1 MSLRRNVL
9 FVVPVMLGCWT
20 LKPADEVPDAG
31 PDAARSDVRA
41 DVAPGDDV
49 NDASQ
54 QDLASMDAGR
64 FDGGMD
70 AGPSDVPM
78 DAGRFDVRMDAG
90 PSDVPMDAGPS
101 DVLMDAGRFDV
112 RMDVAPVDAPD
123 VIVPV
128 DVPPVIPTGLRLISP
143 PGLSTVG
150 DRQPT
155 LRWSGDVAGIQLRLC
170 RDRACVDVAYAALVN
185 GSRHEVTTPLAAG
198 VYFWNLRRTNPAM
211 TITPTWQL
219 RVPNVTGRRPGAP
232 AGVSHRD
239 MDNDGFVD
247 IALGAPGGTSTN
259 APGAV
264 QVHFGAASLSETPGL
279 TRLGPTGTNG
289 LGYGWSLAW
298 GDFNRDNR
306 ADLVVGIFDPAR
318 NPQGRIETLRSDG
331 RTFTVGPVINAAN
344 VTPPFF
350 FPTSMAT
357 GDLNG
362 DGHDDLAASVVGGV
376 GQVQIHLGGSGGL
389 ASLPTALI
397 PNPLARPSA
406 FGAAT
411 AVLGDIDGDGFG
423 DLLVSDGCDPPANTS
438 DPPLCQPTAR
448 GRLNIFFG
456 REFWALSDP
465 LSVTIEGDATWRLG
479 RAVAPAGDLNN
490 DGYGDFI
497 ASGTN
502 DIDEASSGVVH
513 LYYGRPR
520 MLWSPA
526 VRPSASL
533 YGPPGAEMLGA
544 SVAAA
549 DVNRDGMTDIL
560 VGAPGRE
567 TNAANYQGGALVWLA
582 NSADGFEPPM
592 SRAPPDNLGGLYGQI
607 VSAPGD
613 VNGDGFGE
621 VLVTAPL
628 SPARSS
634 ARGQAYLWASPAARF
649 PATSP
654 SLTIPGTSLAGG
666 LGRGATR

>member
-1 MSLRRNVL
+1 MSLRRNAL
-9 FVVPVMLGCWT
+9 LLVPAMLGCWA
-20 LKPADEVPDAG
+20 LKPADEVPDG
-31 PDAARSDVRA
+31 GGVDAARIDGGFDA
-41 DVAPGDDV
+41 APGDVAPDAPRGDLGPDI
-49 NDASQ
+49 
-54 QDLASMDAGR
+54 ASMDVVR
-64 FDGGMD
+64 FDAEMDVVRVDDATDVPRFDAGMD
-70 AGPSDVPM
+70 V
-78 DAGRFDVRMDAG
+78 VR
-90 PSDVPMDAGPS
+90 
-101 DVLMDAGRFDV
+101 
-112 RMDVAPVDAPD
+112 VDAPD

-128 DVPPVIPTGLRLISP
+128 DVAAVIPTGLRLISP
-143 PGLSTVG
+143 PGLTTVG

-155 LRWSGDVAGIQLRLC
+155 LRWSGDVAGLQLRLC

-185 GSRHEVTTPLAAG
+185 GSRHEVTTPLSAG
-198 VYFWNLRRTNPAM
+198 VYFWNLRRTNPAT

-247 IALGAPGGTSTN
+247 IALGAPGGTVTN

-331 RTFTVGPVINAAN
+331 RTFTVGPVINAASA
-344 VTPPFF
+344 TPPFY
-350 FPTSMAT
+350 FPSSMAT

-362 DGHDDLAASVVGGV
+362 DGHDDLAASLAGGV
-376 GQVQIHLGGSGGL
+376 GQVQIHLGGRVGL
-389 ASLPTALI
+389 DILPTALI
-397 PNPLARPSA
+397 ANPLARPSA
-406 FGAAT
+406 FGATT

-423 DLLVSDGCDPPANTS
+423 DLLVSDGCDPPANVS
-438 DPPLCQPTAR
+438 DPPVCQPTAR

-456 REFWALSDP
+456 REFWSLSDP
-465 LSVTIEGDATWRLG
+465 LSVTIEGDASWRLG
-479 RAVAPAGDLNN
+479 RAVAPVGDLND

-497 ASGTN
+497 ASATTSN
-502 DIDEASSGVVH
+502 DKARSGVVH
-513 LYYGRPR
+513 LYLGRPR
-520 MLWSPA
+520 MQWSPL

-533 YGPPGAEMLGA
+533 FAQPGAELLGA

-582 NSADGFEPPM
+582 NSAGGFELPM

-613 VNGDGFGE
+613 VNGDGFGD

-634 ARGQAYLWASPAARF
+634 ARGQAYLWANPAARF
-649 PATSP
+649 PATPP
-654 SLTIPGTSLAGG
+654 SLTIQGTSLAGG